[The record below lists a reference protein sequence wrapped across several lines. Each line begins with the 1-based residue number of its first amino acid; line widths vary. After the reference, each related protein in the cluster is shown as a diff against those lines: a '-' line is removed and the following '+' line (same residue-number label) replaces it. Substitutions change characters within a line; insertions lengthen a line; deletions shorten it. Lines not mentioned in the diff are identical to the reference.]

1 LKHSHFR
8 QRPFLPFLPERV
20 LFIEEKSVNLPCKRA
35 FMEAKRICI
44 YPKDVQR
51 ITGKSERY
59 GRTLLAQIKGYY
71 QKQEHQFVSVEE
83 FCQYTGL
90 KAEQV
95 YPLIVG

>member
-1 LKHSHFR
+1 
-8 QRPFLPFLPERV
+8 
-20 LFIEEKSVNLPCKRA
+20 
-35 FMEAKRICI
+35 MEAKRICI

-59 GRTLLAQIKGYY
+59 GRTLLTHIKLHF
-71 QKQEHQFVSVEE
+71 QKEEHQFVSVDE

-95 YPLIVG
+95 YPLILG

>member
-1 LKHSHFR
+1 
-8 QRPFLPFLPERV
+8 
-20 LFIEEKSVNLPCKRA
+20 
-35 FMEAKRICI
+35 MEVKRICI

-59 GRTLLAQIKGYY
+59 GRSLLAQIRNHY
-71 QKQEHQFVSVEE
+71 QKQEHQFVSIDE

-95 YPLIVG
+95 YPLILG

>member
-1 LKHSHFR
+1 
-8 QRPFLPFLPERV
+8 
-20 LFIEEKSVNLPCKRA
+20 
-35 FMEAKRICI
+35 MEVKRICI

-59 GRTLLAQIKGYY
+59 GRSLLAQIRIHYN
-71 QKQEHQFVSVEE
+71 KQEHQFVSIDE

-95 YPLIVG
+95 YPLILG

>member
-1 LKHSHFR
+1 
-8 QRPFLPFLPERV
+8 
-20 LFIEEKSVNLPCKRA
+20 
-35 FMEAKRICI
+35 MEAKRICI

-59 GRTLLAQIKGYY
+59 GRNLLSQIKEHY

-90 KAEQV
+90 KAEHV